1 MAEDYHIGTEKQF
14 RRALPLLNEAKNAP
28 ASAQANAVL
37 NNLRERLAALP
48 EKDAETNSHRME
60 SGLHAAKEFIIR
72 ELRPVAEKLK
82 ANSSL
87 EARSVQGDFEQL
99 LLRLEATL
107 KQLQRVRSAGGSTS
121 QVR

>member
-1 MAEDYHIGTEKQF
+1 MPDLHHNGIEKQF

-28 ASAQANAVL
+28 ASARASAVL

-60 SGLHAAKEFIIR
+60 SGLHSAKEFIISQ
-72 ELRPVAEKLK
+72 LDPVTEKLK

-99 LLRLEATL
+99 LLRIEAAL
-107 KQLQRVRSAGGSTS
+107 KHLQGVRSPVGSTS
-121 QVR
+121 QAR